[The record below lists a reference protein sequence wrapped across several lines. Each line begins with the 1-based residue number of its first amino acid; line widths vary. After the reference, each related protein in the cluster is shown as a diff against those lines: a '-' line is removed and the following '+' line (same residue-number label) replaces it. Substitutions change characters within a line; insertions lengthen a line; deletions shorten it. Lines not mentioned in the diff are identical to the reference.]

1 MSKKPKPTNW
11 PRPVI
16 QWGVIFAILVIA
28 LIPRFNTNFIPDFE
42 AYCPFGGI
50 QALGSYLLNQALSCT
65 MTSAQI
71 AMGIIMI
78 LAVFVFSKLFCA
90 YICPVGTISEWLF
103 KLGDKLNVNIT
114 IKGVADKALRSL
126 KYILLFITVFFTF
139 KSNELFCKKF
149 DPYYAITTGFS
160 IDVVVL
166 YASIAIVLVILGS
179 VFIRLFW
186 CKYICPLGAI
196 SNIFKYTGFFLLVLV
211 GYVLLLKLGLNIHYA
226 WPLAIACIGGYA
238 IELTGFATKTF
249 PLLKITRNENSC
261 IDCQLCSLKCPQ
273 AIDVASMKVVREA
286 DCNLCVEC
294 ISVCPVKD
302 TLQIN
307 NKPSFRWIPAIATV
321 VLVVAG
327 IFIGSLWELPTIDQ
341 QWYGK
346 EVMAKAEIFTQSG
359 LKNVKC
365 YGSSMAFAAKMRPVN
380 GVLGVAT
387 YVKTHKVKIY
397 FDPQKL
403 TSTKIQEMLFTPS
416 KAILKPL
423 KQGVEEVKEVT
434 VYLDNFFDPFDFSYL
449 TRLLMDRTAAVGL
462 VTEYACPVLVKIY
475 LPGDYDISESEL
487 ISVLES
493 KTLSFMVAEQEKTVE
508 LGYKVNKAPVFKTIS
523 KDEYSNI
530 LFRPYIVQ
538 FNGFTKY
545 DSSAVKT
552 LKFPMGKN
560 KENRAKLNYLVSH
573 LSNNRGIIEFRTLLN
588 EKNEELVAVSYV
600 DSLTNA
606 QTVFQTLN
614 NDTLIFNNRD
624 GSKGRMENTF
634 KFEE

>member
-1 MSKKPKPTNW
+1 MSKKQKSTNW

-28 LIPRFNTNFIPDFE
+28 LIPKFNNNFIPDFE

-71 AMGIIMI
+71 AMGIIMM

-114 IKGVADKALRSL
+114 IKGIADKALRSL

-166 YASIAIVLVILGS
+166 YASTAIVLVILGS

-196 SNIFKYTGFFLLVLV
+196 SNIFKYTGFFLIMLV
-211 GYVLLLKLGLNIHYA
+211 GYILLLKFGLNIHYA

-273 AIDVASMKVVREA
+273 AIDVASLKVVREA

-307 NKPSFRWIPAIATV
+307 NKTSYRWIPAIATV
-321 VLVVAG
+321 ALVVAG

-341 QWYGK
+341 HWYGK

-403 TSTKIQEMLFTPS
+403 TSAKIQEMLFTPS

-449 TRLLMDRTAAVGL
+449 TRLLTDRTAAVGL

-530 LFRPYIVQ
+530 LFRPYVVQ

-560 KENRAKLNYLVSH
+560 RENRAKLNYLVSH

-588 EKNEELVAVSYV
+588 EKNAELVAISYV
-600 DSLTNA
+600 DSLTNEK
-606 QTVFQTLN
+606 TVLQTLN
-614 NDTLIFNNRD
+614 ADTLIYNNRD
-624 GSKGRMENTF
+624 KSKGKMGNVF

>member
-1 MSKKPKPTNW
+1 MNKKPKPTNW

-28 LIPRFNTNFIPDFE
+28 LIPKFNTNFIPDFE

-149 DPYYAITTGFS
+149 DPYYAIATGFS
-160 IDVVVL
+160 ADVVML

-196 SNIFKYTGFFLLVLV
+196 SNIFKYTGFFLIVLV
-211 GYVLLLKLGLNIHYA
+211 GYILLLKLGLNIHYA

-249 PLLKITRNENSC
+249 PLLKITRDENRC

-273 AIDVASMKVVREA
+273 AIDVASLKVVREA

-302 TLQIN
+302 TLRIN
-307 NKPSFRWIPAIATV
+307 NKTSYRWIPAIATV

-341 QWYGK
+341 HWYGK

-403 TSTKIQEMLFTPS
+403 TAAKIQEMLFTPS

-423 KQGVEEVKEVT
+423 KQGAEEVKEVT

-475 LPGDYDISESEL
+475 LPGDYDISESDL

-523 KDEYSNI
+523 RDEYSKI
-530 LFRPYIVQ
+530 LYRPYVAQ

-552 LKFPMGKN
+552 LKFTMGKN
-560 KENRAKLNYLVSH
+560 NENRAKLSYLVSH